1 MVQGMALPLES
12 DLLRTFLVVAE
23 TANFTRASDRLGR
36 TQSAVSLQIKR
47 LEDAV
52 GDQLFDRGPRGVTPT
67 RRGRDLLPYAR
78 RVVELLDEA
87 GAAMRSA
94 PLDGPVRIGIPEE
107 YGQTVLPRALAA
119 FAERHPA
126 VEVTVKCGY
135 AARQIEALAR
145 DEIDMAVVFDW
156 NTEPNGDV
164 LCIDPTVWVACA
176 VHRVHEKRPVP
187 IAIYENSSWCRDF
200 AMRSLEQHG
209 IVYRV
214 AYSSD
219 TTGGLKLAVSSGL
232 AIAALSRSNIPE
244 GCRELTLEDGY
255 PPVDSSRVVL
265 RRNPSR
271 SSPAIDG
278 MAQTISEAFGP
289 AGARVL

>member
-1 MVQGMALPLES
+1 MSLPLES
-12 DLLRTFLVVAE
+12 ELLRTFLIVAE

-52 GDQLFDRGPRGVTPT
+52 GALLFERGPRGVTPT
-67 RRGRDLLPYAR
+67 MRGCLLLPYAR

-87 GAAMRSA
+87 GAAMRSQ

-135 AARQIEALAR
+135 ASRQMEALAR

-156 NTEPNGDV
+156 NMDTNGEV
-164 LCIDPTVWVACA
+164 LCIDPTVWVASA
-176 VHRVHEKRPVP
+176 VHRLHEKSPVP

-209 IVYRV
+209 IAYRV
-214 AYSSD
+214 AYASD
-219 TTGGLKLAVSSGL
+219 TSGGLKLAVSSGL
-232 AIAALSRSNIPE
+232 AIAPLSRSNIPG

-255 PPVDSSRVVL
+255 PPVDSARVVL

-278 MAQTISEAFGP
+278 MARTISEAFRP
-289 AGARVL
+289 AGAALA